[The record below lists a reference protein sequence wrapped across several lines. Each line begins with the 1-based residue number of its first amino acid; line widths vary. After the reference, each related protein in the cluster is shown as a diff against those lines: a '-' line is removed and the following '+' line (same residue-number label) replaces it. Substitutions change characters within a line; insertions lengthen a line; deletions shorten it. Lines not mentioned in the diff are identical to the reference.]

1 MKYDYEYKRKAVEK
15 YRKGELM
22 KTLEGANET
31 NFRKMIR
38 KWVQLEYAC
47 NPEVLKQKSTQRMEC
62 RRTLRIG
69 GKGTCRKINQVGSV
83 FRSDR

>member
-22 KTLEGANET
+22 
-31 NFRKMIR
+31 IR

-47 NPEVLKQKSTQRMEC
+47 NPEVLKQKIDTKNGVPKNATNWWQRYLPE
-62 RRTLRIG
+62 
-69 GKGTCRKINQVGSV
+69 NQSS
-83 FRSDR
+83 R

>member
-38 KWVQLEYAC
+38 KWVQLESASL
-47 NPEVLKQKSTQRMEC
+47 PEVLKQKIDTKNGVPKNATNWWQRYLPE
-62 RRTLRIG
+62 
-69 GKGTCRKINQVGSV
+69 NQSS
-83 FRSDR
+83 R

>member
-47 NPEVLKQKSTQRMEC
+47 NPEVLKQKINTKNGVPKNATNWWQRYLPE
-62 RRTLRIG
+62 
-69 GKGTCRKINQVGSV
+69 NQSS
-83 FRSDR
+83 R